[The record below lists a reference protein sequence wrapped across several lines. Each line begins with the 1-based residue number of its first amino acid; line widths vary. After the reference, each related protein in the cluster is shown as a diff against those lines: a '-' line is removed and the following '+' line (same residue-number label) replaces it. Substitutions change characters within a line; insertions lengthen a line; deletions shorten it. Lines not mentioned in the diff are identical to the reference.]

1 MDPSK
6 DTLSEHLDDVKHA
19 DDDGERPANAM
30 TMPPSLAAL
39 SEREYK
45 KLGRWATAKMDML
58 IMPIL
63 VVMYILNY
71 LDRQSIAS
79 AKLANIEEELGLSG
93 VQYQTAVSILFCSY
107 SEQTPFFLPGK
118 FRVY

>member
-45 KLGRWATAKMDML
+45 KLGRWATAKMTGVAAM
-58 IMPIL
+58 
-63 VVMYILNY
+63 
-71 LDRQSIAS
+71 S
-79 AKLANIEEELGLSG
+79 AVALRRYPLSWPDSPGDNLGVSMSFPEISRLSAAETKG
-93 VQYQTAVSILFCSY
+93 S
-107 SEQTPFFLPGK
+107 
-118 FRVY
+118 